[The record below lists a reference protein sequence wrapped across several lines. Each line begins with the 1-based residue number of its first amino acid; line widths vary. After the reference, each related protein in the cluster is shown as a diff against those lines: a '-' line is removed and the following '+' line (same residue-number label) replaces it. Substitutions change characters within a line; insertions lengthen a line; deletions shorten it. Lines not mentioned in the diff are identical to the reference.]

1 MSPNLAASMSVAL
14 LIPVLSACG
23 STGRFV
29 EQPQLTVDEPEKDA
43 RHAAAN
49 LFGLAAPYTVRL
61 CEADPSSRECKQGNA
76 GISATGV
83 GGILLPLTLHV
94 SALTVNRQTQA
105 VDGWAVD
112 AALKS
117 KVDAISPFCQ
127 VAHGRIVARE
137 NNTVSLQL
145 KNFYCNWVLVG
156 NVIVN
161 ADLSIDNINLKDRFF
176 TGFYRVTFHGTGNAA
191 GSGYY
196 KAVIV
201 APLS

>member
-1 MSPNLAASMSVAL
+1 VAL
-14 LIPVLSACG
+14 LRLVLSACG
-23 STGRFV
+23 STRRFV
-29 EQPQLTVDEPEKDA
+29 EQPPLTVDEPEKDA

-94 SALTVNRQTQA
+94 SALTVNKQTEA

-117 KVDAISPFCQ
+117 KVDAISPLCQ

-145 KNFYCNWVLVG
+145 KNFYCNWVVVG

-161 ADLSIDNINLKDRFF
+161 ADLSIDSINLKDRFF
-176 TGFYRVTFHGTGNAA
+176 TGFYRMSFHGTGNAA